1 MDGLGALRYVWIWN
15 RDVERHG
22 ITRRSDV
29 VQVEVGLAR
38 IASCELVAREVLRV
52 LREQQPEVLAVGAWV
67 QVIRAQR
74 TIRDDDLARAW
85 NTGDRLITRGFV
97 PAQVGCRPCP
107 RDRPS
112 ATVGVRRGIFVSYL
126 PGYAVCT
133 CTSIFQRAGASVIG
147 SGRFASHLWIS
158 RTSA

>member
-1 MDGLGALRYVWIWN
+1 
-15 RDVERHG
+15 
-22 ITRRSDV
+22 
-29 VQVEVGLAR
+29 
-38 IASCELVAREVLRV
+38 
-52 LREQQPEVLAVGAWV
+52 REQQPEVLAVGAWV

-126 PGYAVCT
+126 PWYPVRT
-133 CTSIFQRAGASVIG
+133 RTTIFQQAGASVIG

-158 RTSA
+158 GTGATVHEFVCRTSNHWRCRVVDRDGLRELVCVVATVKGYPATLDRVGARTVS